1 MGKKRVLTIGVTA
14 QESDSVKEKVSN
26 AKSTGATKSL
36 KRIIVRGQ
44 AHIQSTYNNTIVTLA
59 DDKGRVLAWSSA
71 GSIGF
76 KGTKKSTP
84 YAASLIVKNVVEK
97 VKKTGLKEVD
107 VFVRGIG
114 SGRDSAIRSL
124 AQQGLAINSIK
135 DTTPIPHNGCRPPK
149 PRRI

>member
-1 MGKKRVLTIGVTA
+1 MGKKRVSTIGVSA
-14 QESDSVKEKVSN
+14 QESDEVKQKVS
-26 AKSTGATKSL
+26 ASKASGAAKSL
-36 KRIIVRGQ
+36 KKAVNRGQ

-97 VKKTGLKEVD
+97 VKKTGLREVD
-107 VFVRGIG
+107 VFVKGIG

-124 AQQGLAINSIK
+124 AQQGLIINSIK
-135 DTTPIPHNGCRPPK
+135 DMTPIPHNGCRPPK